1 MTINQESWIEHFQEH
16 GYVAME
22 QVFSEG
28 EVQRMRQEADAIL
41 ELILNSSNSLQRQ
54 SGRLDLVQNSEGYLV
69 RKIQPI
75 NDLSLYLSKVSED
88 LRLVEPMRTL
98 MNEEP
103 VLMEEKLNYKQPMPE
118 LSFDFQTQPRYT
130 DRFPVHNDW
139 AYYRAQN
146 YPQAI
151 ISSAITLDDC
161 PAESGPIH
169 IWPGSHKQHLEHES
183 IDIGLQVKKDLLDF
197 EGGEDLILPA
207 GSVAFFSSLLVH
219 NSRPNTSGKPRR
231 MMIYSH
237 YPASAKMGVD
247 VRNGRTRLRESP
259 YEWEY
264 TRMKLRGKENDVF
277 RAETVDDP
285 VR

>member
-1 MTINQESWIEHFQEH
+1 MTTNQDSWIQHFQEH

-22 QVFSEG
+22 RVFSEE
-28 EVQRMRQEADAIL
+28 EVQRMRKEADEIL
-41 ELILNSSNSLQRQ
+41 ELILNSSNSLERQ
-54 SGRLDLVQNSEGYLV
+54 SGRLDLVRNEAGFLV

-75 NDLSLYLSKVSED
+75 NDLSLYLSQISAD
-88 LRLVEPMRTL
+88 SRLLDPMRTL

-103 VLMEEKLNYKQPMPE
+103 ILMEEKLNYKQPLPG
-118 LSFDFQTQPRYT
+118 LSFGFETKPRDT

-146 YPQAI
+146 YPQGI

-161 PAESGPIH
+161 PAESGPIR
-169 IWPGSHKQHLEHES
+169 IWPGTHKSHLEHES
-183 IDIGLQVKKDLLDF
+183 VDIGLQVQPGLVDF
-197 EGGEDLILPA
+197 EGGEDLLLPA

-219 NSRPNTSGKPRR
+219 NSRPNISEKPRR

-247 VRNGRTRLRESP
+247 VRNGPTRLREAP

-264 TRMKLRGKENDVF
+264 TRMKLRGEGRDVF
-277 RAETVDDP
+277 SAGVTV
-285 VR
+285 

>member
-1 MTINQESWIEHFQEH
+1 MTINQESWIEYFQEH

-22 QVFSEG
+22 RVFSEE

-88 LRLVEPMRTL
+88 PRLVEPMRTL

-103 VLMEEKLNYKQPMPE
+103 VLMEEKLNYKQPMPK

-139 AYYRAQN
+139 AYYQAQN

-197 EGGEDLILPA
+197 EGGEDLVLPA

-219 NSRPNTSGKPRR
+219 NSRPNTSEKPRR

-247 VRNGRTRLRESP
+247 VRNGPTRLREAP

-264 TRMKLRGKENDVF
+264 TRMKLRGEENDVF
-277 RAETVDDP
+277 RAETVNDP
-285 VR
+285 V

>member
-103 VLMEEKLNYKQPMPE
+103 VLMEEKLNYKQSMPE

-146 YPQAI
+146 YPQSI

-197 EGGEDLILPA
+197 EGGEDLLLPA

-219 NSRPNTSGKPRR
+219 NSRPNTSEKPRR

-247 VRNGRTRLRESP
+247 VRNGPTRLREAP

-264 TRMKLRGKENDVF
+264 TRMKLRGEENDVF
-277 RAETVDDP
+277 RAETVNDP
-285 VR
+285 V

>member
-1 MTINQESWIEHFQEH
+1 MTTNQDSWIQYFQEH

-22 QVFSEG
+22 RVFSDD
-28 EVQRMRQEADAIL
+28 EVQRMRKEADDIL
-41 ELILNSSNSLQRQ
+41 ELILNSSNSLERQ
-54 SGRLDLVQNSEGYLV
+54 SGRLDLVRNEAGFLV

-75 NDLSLYLSKVSED
+75 NDLSLYLSQISAD
-88 LRLVEPMRTL
+88 SRLLDPMRAL

-103 VLMEEKLNYKQPMPE
+103 ILMEEKLNYKQPLPG
-118 LSFDFQTQPRYT
+118 LSFGFETKPRDT

-146 YPQAI
+146 YPQGI

-161 PAESGPIH
+161 PAEAGPIH
-169 IWPGSHKQHLEHES
+169 IWPGTHKSHLEHES
-183 IDIGLQVKKDLLDF
+183 VDIGLQVQPGLVDF
-197 EGGEDLILPA
+197 EGGEDLLLPA
-207 GSVAFFSSLLVH
+207 GSVAFFSSLLIH
-219 NSRPNTSGKPRR
+219 NSRPNISGKPRR

-247 VRNGRTRLRESP
+247 VRNGPTRLREAP

-264 TRMKLRGKENDVF
+264 TRMKLRGEGRDVF
-277 RAETVDDP
+277 SAGVA
-285 VR
+285 V

>member
-1 MTINQESWIEHFQEH
+1 MTTNQDSWVQYFQEY
-16 GYVAME
+16 GYVAIE
-22 QVFSEG
+22 CVFSEE
-28 EVQRMRQEADAIL
+28 EVQRMRKEADAIL

-54 SGRLDLVQNSEGYLV
+54 SGRLDLVRNEAGYLV

-75 NDLSLYLSKVSED
+75 NDLSLYLSQISAD
-88 LRLVEPMRTL
+88 SRLLDPMRTL

-103 VLMEEKLNYKQPMPE
+103 ILMEEKLNYKQPMPD
-118 LSFDFQTQPRYT
+118 LSFGFETKPRNT

-146 YPQAI
+146 YPQGV

-161 PAESGPIH
+161 PTESGPIH
-169 IWPGSHKQHLEHES
+169 IWPGTHKTHLEHES
-183 IDIGLQVKKDLLDF
+183 IDIGLQVQPGLVDF
-197 EGGEDLILPA
+197 EGGEDLLLPA

-219 NSRPNTSGKPRR
+219 NSRPNISGKPRR

-237 YPASAKMGVD
+237 YPASAEMGVD
-247 VRNGRTRLRESP
+247 VRNGPTRLCEAP

-264 TRMKLRGKENDVF
+264 FRMKLRGEGRDVF
-277 RAETVDDP
+277 SAEAAV
-285 VR
+285 

>member
-16 GYVAME
+16 GYAAME
-22 QVFSEG
+22 RVFSDD
-28 EVQRMRQEADAIL
+28 EVRRMRKEADEIL
-41 ELILNSSNSLQRQ
+41 ELILNSSNSLERQ
-54 SGRLDLVQNSEGYLV
+54 SGRLDLVRNEAGFLV

-75 NDLSLYLSKVSED
+75 NDLSLYLSQISAD
-88 LRLVEPMRTL
+88 SRLLDPMRAL

-103 VLMEEKLNYKQPMPE
+103 ILMEEKLNYKQPLPG
-118 LSFDFQTQPRYT
+118 LSFGFETKPRDT

-146 YPQAI
+146 YPQGI

-161 PAESGPIH
+161 PAESGPIR
-169 IWPGSHKQHLEHES
+169 IWPGTHKSHLEHES
-183 IDIGLQVKKDLLDF
+183 VDIGLQVQPGLVDF
-197 EGGEDLILPA
+197 DGGEDLLLPA

-219 NSRPNTSGKPRR
+219 NSRPNISGKPRR

-247 VRNGRTRLRESP
+247 VRNGPTRLRESP

-264 TRMKLRGKENDVF
+264 TRMKLRGEENDVF
-277 RAETVDDP
+277 RAETVDDL
-285 VR
+285 V

>member
-1 MTINQESWIEHFQEH
+1 MTTNQDSWIQYFQEH

-22 QVFSEG
+22 RVFSDD
-28 EVQRMRQEADAIL
+28 EVQRMRKEADEIL
-41 ELILNSSNSLQRQ
+41 ELILNSSNSLERQ
-54 SGRLDLVQNSEGYLV
+54 SGRLDLVRNEAGFLV

-75 NDLSLYLSKVSED
+75 NDLSLYLSQISAD
-88 LRLVEPMRTL
+88 SRLLDPMRAL

-103 VLMEEKLNYKQPMPE
+103 ILMEEKLNYKQPLPG
-118 LSFDFQTQPRYT
+118 LSFGFETKPRDT

-146 YPQAI
+146 YPQGI

-161 PAESGPIH
+161 PAEAGPIH
-169 IWPGSHKQHLEHES
+169 IWPGTHKSHLEHES
-183 IDIGLQVKKDLLDF
+183 VDIGLQVQPGLVDF
-197 EGGEDLILPA
+197 EGGEDLLLPA

-247 VRNGRTRLRESP
+247 VRNGPTRLRESP

-264 TRMKLRGKENDVF
+264 TRMRLRGKENDVF
-277 RAETVDDP
+277 RAETVDDS
-285 VR
+285 V

>member
-1 MTINQESWIEHFQEH
+1 MTINQESWIKHFQEH

-22 QVFSEG
+22 RVFSEE

-54 SGRLDLVQNSEGYLV
+54 SGRLDIVQNSEGYLV

-88 LRLVEPMRTL
+88 PRLVEPMRTL

-103 VLMEEKLNYKQPMPE
+103 VLMEEKLNYKQPMQE
-118 LSFDFQTQPRYT
+118 LAFDFQIQPRYT

-139 AYYRAQN
+139 AYYQAQN

-197 EGGEDLILPA
+197 EGGEDLVLPA

-247 VRNGRTRLRESP
+247 VRNGPTRLREAP

-264 TRMKLRGKENDVF
+264 TRMKLRGEENDVF

-285 VR
+285 V

>member
-1 MTINQESWIEHFQEH
+1 MTTNQDSWIQHFQEH

-22 QVFSEG
+22 RVFSEE
-28 EVQRMRQEADAIL
+28 EVQRMRKEADEIL
-41 ELILNSSNSLQRQ
+41 ELILNSSNSLERQ
-54 SGRLDLVQNSEGYLV
+54 SGRLDLVRNEAGFLV

-75 NDLSLYLSKVSED
+75 NDLSLYLSQISAD
-88 LRLVEPMRTL
+88 SRLLDPMRTL

-103 VLMEEKLNYKQPMPE
+103 ILMEEKLNYKQPLPS
-118 LSFDFQTQPRYT
+118 LSFGFETKPRDT

-146 YPQAI
+146 YPQGI

-161 PAESGPIH
+161 PAESGPIRV
-169 IWPGSHKQHLEHES
+169 WPGTHKSHLEHES
-183 IDIGLQVKKDLLDF
+183 IDIGLQVQPGLVDF
-197 EGGEDLILPA
+197 EGGEDLLLPA

-219 NSRPNTSGKPRR
+219 NSRPNISEKPRR

-247 VRNGRTRLRESP
+247 VRNGPTRLREAP

-264 TRMKLRGKENDVF
+264 TRMKLRGEGRDVF
-277 RAETVDDP
+277 SAGVA
-285 VR
+285 V

>member
-1 MTINQESWIEHFQEH
+1 MTTNQDSWIQYFQEH

-22 QVFSEG
+22 RVFSDD
-28 EVQRMRQEADAIL
+28 EVQRMRKEADDIL
-41 ELILNSSNSLQRQ
+41 ELILNSSNSLERQ
-54 SGRLDLVQNSEGYLV
+54 SGRLDLVRNEAGFLV

-75 NDLSLYLSKVSED
+75 NDLSLYLSQISAD
-88 LRLVEPMRTL
+88 SRLLDPMRAL

-103 VLMEEKLNYKQPMPE
+103 ILMEEKLNYKQPLPG
-118 LSFDFQTQPRYT
+118 LSFGFETKPRGT

-146 YPQAI
+146 YPQGI

-161 PAESGPIH
+161 PAEAGPIH
-169 IWPGSHKQHLEHES
+169 IWPGTHKSHLEHES
-183 IDIGLQVKKDLLDF
+183 VDIGLQVQPGLVDF
-197 EGGEDLILPA
+197 EGGEDLLLPA

-247 VRNGRTRLRESP
+247 VRNGPTRLREAP

-264 TRMKLRGKENDVF
+264 TRMKLRGEENDVF

-285 VR
+285 I

>member
-1 MTINQESWIEHFQEH
+1 MTTNQDSWIQYFQEH

-22 QVFSEG
+22 RVFSDD
-28 EVQRMRQEADAIL
+28 EVQRMRKEADDIL
-41 ELILNSSNSLQRQ
+41 ELILNSSNSLERQ
-54 SGRLDLVQNSEGYLV
+54 SGRLDLVRNEAGFLV

-75 NDLSLYLSKVSED
+75 NDLSLYLSQISAD
-88 LRLVEPMRTL
+88 SRLLDPMRAL

-103 VLMEEKLNYKQPMPE
+103 ILMEEKLNYKQPLPG
-118 LSFDFQTQPRYT
+118 LSFGFETKPRGT

-146 YPQAI
+146 YPQGI

-169 IWPGSHKQHLEHES
+169 IWPGTHKSHLEHES
-183 IDIGLQVKKDLLDF
+183 VDIGLQVQPGLVDF
-197 EGGEDLILPA
+197 DGGEDLLLPA

-219 NSRPNTSGKPRR
+219 NSRPNISGKPRR

-247 VRNGRTRLRESP
+247 VRNGPTRLRESP

-277 RAETVDDP
+277 RAETVDDS
-285 VR
+285 V

>member
-1 MTINQESWIEHFQEH
+1 MTTNQDSWIQYFQEH

-22 QVFSEG
+22 RVFSDD
-28 EVQRMRQEADAIL
+28 EVQRMRKEADDIL
-41 ELILNSSNSLQRQ
+41 ELILNSSNSLERQ
-54 SGRLDLVQNSEGYLV
+54 SGRLDLVRNEAGFLV

-75 NDLSLYLSKVSED
+75 NDLSLYLSQISAD
-88 LRLVEPMRTL
+88 SRLLDPMRAL

-103 VLMEEKLNYKQPMPE
+103 ILMEEKLNYKQPLPG
-118 LSFDFQTQPRYT
+118 LSFGFETKPRDT

-146 YPQAI
+146 YPQGI

-169 IWPGSHKQHLEHES
+169 IWPGTHKSHLEHES
-183 IDIGLQVKKDLLDF
+183 VDIGLQVQPGLVDF
-197 EGGEDLILPA
+197 EGGEDLLLPA

-219 NSRPNTSGKPRR
+219 NSRPNISGKPRR

-247 VRNGRTRLRESP
+247 VRNGPTRLREAP

-264 TRMKLRGKENDVF
+264 TRMKLRGEENDVF

-285 VR
+285 I

>member
-1 MTINQESWIEHFQEH
+1 MTTNQDSWIQYFQEH

-22 QVFSEG
+22 RVFSDD
-28 EVQRMRQEADAIL
+28 EVQRMRKEADDIL
-41 ELILNSSNSLQRQ
+41 ELILNSSNSLERQ
-54 SGRLDLVQNSEGYLV
+54 SGRLDLVRNEAGFLV

-75 NDLSLYLSKVSED
+75 NDLSLYLSQISAD
-88 LRLVEPMRTL
+88 SRLLDPMRAL

-103 VLMEEKLNYKQPMPE
+103 ILMEEKLNYKQPLPG
-118 LSFDFQTQPRYT
+118 LSFGFETKPRGT

-146 YPQAI
+146 YPQGI

-169 IWPGSHKQHLEHES
+169 IWPGTHKSHLEHES
-183 IDIGLQVKKDLLDF
+183 VDIGLQVQPGLVDF
-197 EGGEDLILPA
+197 EGGEDLLLPA

-219 NSRPNTSGKPRR
+219 NSRPNISGKPRR

-247 VRNGRTRLRESP
+247 VRNGPTRLREAP

-264 TRMKLRGKENDVF
+264 SRMKLRGEGRDVF
-277 RAETVDDP
+277 SAEV
-285 VR
+285 VG

>member
-16 GYVAME
+16 GYAAME
-22 QVFSEG
+22 RVFSDD
-28 EVQRMRQEADAIL
+28 EVRRMRKEADEIL
-41 ELILNSSNSLQRQ
+41 ELILNSSNSLERQ
-54 SGRLDLVQNSEGYLV
+54 SGRLDLVRNEAGFLV

-75 NDLSLYLSKVSED
+75 NDLSLYLSQISAD
-88 LRLVEPMRTL
+88 SRLLDPMRAL

-103 VLMEEKLNYKQPMPE
+103 ILMEEKLNYKQPLPC
-118 LSFDFQTQPRYT
+118 LSFGFETKPRDT

-146 YPQAI
+146 YPQGI

-161 PAESGPIH
+161 PAESGPIR
-169 IWPGSHKQHLEHES
+169 IWPGTHKSHLEHES
-183 IDIGLQVKKDLLDF
+183 VDIGLQVQPGLVDF
-197 EGGEDLILPA
+197 EGGEDLLLPA

-219 NSRPNTSGKPRR
+219 NSRPNISEKPRR

-247 VRNGRTRLRESP
+247 VRNGPTRLREAP

-264 TRMKLRGKENDVF
+264 TRMKLRGEGRDVF
-277 RAETVDDP
+277 SAGVA
-285 VR
+285 V

>member
-1 MTINQESWIEHFQEH
+1 MTTNQDSWIQYFQEH

-22 QVFSEG
+22 RVFSDD
-28 EVQRMRQEADAIL
+28 EVQRMRKEADDIL
-41 ELILNSSNSLQRQ
+41 ELILNSSNSLERQ
-54 SGRLDLVQNSEGYLV
+54 SGRLDLVRNEAGFLV

-75 NDLSLYLSKVSED
+75 NDLSLYLSQISAD
-88 LRLVEPMRTL
+88 SRLLDPMRAL

-103 VLMEEKLNYKQPMPE
+103 ILMEEKLNYKQPLPG
-118 LSFDFQTQPRYT
+118 LSFGFETKPRGT

-146 YPQAI
+146 YPQGI

-161 PAESGPIH
+161 PAESGPIR
-169 IWPGSHKQHLEHES
+169 IWPGTHKSHLEHES
-183 IDIGLQVKKDLLDF
+183 VDIGLQVQPGLVDF
-197 EGGEDLILPA
+197 EGGEDLLLPA

-219 NSRPNTSGKPRR
+219 NSRPNISGKPRR

-237 YPASAKMGVD
+237 YPASTKMGVD
-247 VRNGRTRLRESP
+247 VRNGPTRLREAP

-264 TRMKLRGKENDVF
+264 TRMKLRGEGRDVF
-277 RAETVDDP
+277 SAGVA
-285 VR
+285 V

>member
-1 MTINQESWIEHFQEH
+1 MTTNQDSWIQYFQEH

-22 QVFSEG
+22 RVFSDD
-28 EVQRMRQEADAIL
+28 EVQRMRKEADDIL
-41 ELILNSSNSLQRQ
+41 ELILNSSNSLERQ
-54 SGRLDLVQNSEGYLV
+54 SGRLDLVRNEAGFLV

-75 NDLSLYLSKVSED
+75 NDLSLYLSQISAD
-88 LRLVEPMRTL
+88 SRLLDPMRAL

-103 VLMEEKLNYKQPMPE
+103 ILMEEKLNYKQQLHG
-118 LSFDFQTQPRYT
+118 LSFGFETKPRDT

-146 YPQAI
+146 YPQGI

-161 PAESGPIH
+161 PAESGPIR
-169 IWPGSHKQHLEHES
+169 IWPGTHKSHLEHES
-183 IDIGLQVKKDLLDF
+183 VDIGLQVQPGLVDF
-197 EGGEDLILPA
+197 DGGEDLLLPA

-247 VRNGRTRLRESP
+247 VRNGPTRLREAP

-264 TRMKLRGKENDVF
+264 TRMKLRGEGRDVF
-277 RAETVDDP
+277 SAGVA
-285 VR
+285 V

>member
-1 MTINQESWIEHFQEH
+1 MTTNQDSWIQYFQEH

-22 QVFSEG
+22 RVFSDD
-28 EVQRMRQEADAIL
+28 EVQRMRKEADEIL
-41 ELILNSSNSLQRQ
+41 ELILNSSNSLERQ
-54 SGRLDLVQNSEGYLV
+54 SGRLDLVRNEAGFLV

-75 NDLSLYLSKVSED
+75 NDLSLYLSQISAD
-88 LRLVEPMRTL
+88 SRLLDPMRAL

-103 VLMEEKLNYKQPMPE
+103 ILMEEKLNYKQPLPG
-118 LSFDFQTQPRYT
+118 LSFGFETKPRGT

-146 YPQAI
+146 YPQGI

-169 IWPGSHKQHLEHES
+169 IWPGTHKSHLEHES
-183 IDIGLQVKKDLLDF
+183 VDIGLQVQPGLVDF
-197 EGGEDLILPA
+197 EGGEDLLLPA
-207 GSVAFFSSLLVH
+207 GSVAFFSSLLIH
-219 NSRPNTSGKPRR
+219 NSRPNISGKPRR

-247 VRNGRTRLRESP
+247 VRNGPTRLREAP

-264 TRMKLRGKENDVF
+264 KRMKLRGEENDVF

-285 VR
+285 I

>member
-1 MTINQESWIEHFQEH
+1 MTTNQDSWIQYFQEH

-22 QVFSEG
+22 RVFSDD
-28 EVQRMRQEADAIL
+28 EVQRMRKEADDIL
-41 ELILNSSNSLQRQ
+41 ELILNSSNSLERQ
-54 SGRLDLVQNSEGYLV
+54 SGRLDLVRNEAGFLV

-75 NDLSLYLSKVSED
+75 NDLSLYLSQISAD
-88 LRLVEPMRTL
+88 SRLLDPMRAL

-103 VLMEEKLNYKQPMPE
+103 ILMEEKLNYKQPLPG
-118 LSFDFQTQPRYT
+118 LSFGFKTKPRDT

-146 YPQAI
+146 YPQGI

-161 PAESGPIH
+161 PAESGPIR
-169 IWPGSHKQHLEHES
+169 IWPGTHKSHLEHES
-183 IDIGLQVKKDLLDF
+183 VDIGLQVQPGLVDF
-197 EGGEDLILPA
+197 EGGEDLLLPA

-219 NSRPNTSGKPRR
+219 NSRPNISEKPRR

-247 VRNGRTRLRESP
+247 VRNGPTRLREAP

-264 TRMKLRGKENDVF
+264 TRMKLRGEGRDVF
-277 RAETVDDP
+277 SAGVA
-285 VR
+285 V

>member
-1 MTINQESWIEHFQEH
+1 MTTNQDSWIQYFQEH

-22 QVFSEG
+22 RVFSDD
-28 EVQRMRQEADAIL
+28 EVQRMRKEADDIL
-41 ELILNSSNSLQRQ
+41 ELILNSSNSLERQ
-54 SGRLDLVQNSEGYLV
+54 SGRLDLVRNEAGFLV

-75 NDLSLYLSKVSED
+75 NDLSLYLSQISAD
-88 LRLVEPMRTL
+88 SRLLDPMRAL

-103 VLMEEKLNYKQPMPE
+103 ILMEEKLNYKQPLPG
-118 LSFDFQTQPRYT
+118 LSFGFETKPRDT

-146 YPQAI
+146 YPQGI

-161 PAESGPIH
+161 PAESGPIR
-169 IWPGSHKQHLEHES
+169 IWPGTHKSHLEHES
-183 IDIGLQVKKDLLDF
+183 VDIGLQVQPGLVDF
-197 EGGEDLILPA
+197 EGGEDLLLPA

-247 VRNGRTRLRESP
+247 VRNGPTRLREAP

-264 TRMKLRGKENDVF
+264 TRMKLRGEGRDVF
-277 RAETVDDP
+277 SAGVA
-285 VR
+285 V

>member
-16 GYVAME
+16 GYAAME
-22 QVFSEG
+22 RVFSDD
-28 EVQRMRQEADAIL
+28 EVRRMRKEADEIL
-41 ELILNSSNSLQRQ
+41 ELILNSSNSLERQ
-54 SGRLDLVQNSEGYLV
+54 SGRLDLVRNEAGFLV

-75 NDLSLYLSKVSED
+75 NDLSLYLSQISAD
-88 LRLVEPMRTL
+88 SRLLDPMRTL

-103 VLMEEKLNYKQPMPE
+103 ILMEEKLNYKQPLPC
-118 LSFDFQTQPRYT
+118 LSFGFETKPRDT

-146 YPQAI
+146 YPQGI

-161 PAESGPIH
+161 PAESGPIRV
-169 IWPGSHKQHLEHES
+169 WPGTHKSHLEHES
-183 IDIGLQVKKDLLDF
+183 IDIGLQVQPGLVDF
-197 EGGEDLILPA
+197 EGGEDLLLPA

-219 NSRPNTSGKPRR
+219 NSRPNISEKPRR

-247 VRNGRTRLRESP
+247 VRNGPTRLREAP

-264 TRMKLRGKENDVF
+264 TRMKLRGEGRDVF
-277 RAETVDDP
+277 SAGVA
-285 VR
+285 V

>member
-1 MTINQESWIEHFQEH
+1 MTTNQDSWIQHFQEH

-22 QVFSEG
+22 RVFSEE
-28 EVQRMRQEADAIL
+28 EVQRMRKEADEIL

-54 SGRLDLVQNSEGYLV
+54 SGRLDLVRNEAGYLV

-75 NDLSLYLSKVSED
+75 NDLSLYLSQISAD
-88 LRLVEPMRTL
+88 SRLLDPMRAL

-103 VLMEEKLNYKQPMPE
+103 ILMEEKLNYKQPLPC
-118 LSFDFQTQPRYT
+118 LSFGFETKPRDT

-146 YPQAI
+146 YPQGI

-161 PAESGPIH
+161 PAESGPIR
-169 IWPGSHKQHLEHES
+169 IWPGTHKSHLEHES
-183 IDIGLQVKKDLLDF
+183 VDIGLQVQPGLVDF
-197 EGGEDLILPA
+197 EGGEDLLLPA

-219 NSRPNTSGKPRR
+219 NSRPNISEKPRR

-247 VRNGRTRLRESP
+247 VRNGPTRLREAP

-264 TRMKLRGKENDVF
+264 TRMKLRGEGRDVF
-277 RAETVDDP
+277 SAGVA
-285 VR
+285 V

>member
-1 MTINQESWIEHFQEH
+1 MTTNQDSWIQYFQEH

-22 QVFSEG
+22 RVFSDD
-28 EVQRMRQEADAIL
+28 EVQRMRKEADDIL

-54 SGRLDLVQNSEGYLV
+54 SGRLDLVRNEAGFLV

-75 NDLSLYLSKVSED
+75 NDLSLYLSQISAD
-88 LRLVEPMRTL
+88 SRLLDPMRAL

-103 VLMEEKLNYKQPMPE
+103 ILMEEKLNYKQPLPG
-118 LSFDFQTQPRYT
+118 LSFGFETKPRDT

-146 YPQAI
+146 YPQGI

-161 PAESGPIH
+161 PAESGPIR
-169 IWPGSHKQHLEHES
+169 IWPGTHKSHLEHES
-183 IDIGLQVKKDLLDF
+183 VDIGLQVQPGLVDF
-197 EGGEDLILPA
+197 EGGEDLLLPA

-219 NSRPNTSGKPRR
+219 NSRPNISEKPRR

-247 VRNGRTRLRESP
+247 VRNGPTRLREAP

-264 TRMKLRGKENDVF
+264 TRMKLRGEGRDVF
-277 RAETVDDP
+277 SAGVA
-285 VR
+285 V

>member
-1 MTINQESWIEHFQEH
+1 MTTNQDSWIQYFQEH

-22 QVFSEG
+22 RVFSDD
-28 EVQRMRQEADAIL
+28 EVQRMRKEADDIL
-41 ELILNSSNSLQRQ
+41 ELILNSSNSLERQ
-54 SGRLDLVQNSEGYLV
+54 SGRLDLVRNEAGFLV

-75 NDLSLYLSKVSED
+75 NDLSLYLSQISAD
-88 LRLVEPMRTL
+88 SRLLDPMRAL

-103 VLMEEKLNYKQPMPE
+103 ILMEEKLNYKQPLPG
-118 LSFDFQTQPRYT
+118 LSFGFETKPRGT

-146 YPQAI
+146 YPQGI

-161 PAESGPIH
+161 PAESGPIR
-169 IWPGSHKQHLEHES
+169 IWPGTHKSHLEHES
-183 IDIGLQVKKDLLDF
+183 VDIGLQVQPGLVDF
-197 EGGEDLILPA
+197 EGGEDLLLPA

-247 VRNGRTRLRESP
+247 VRNGPTRLREAP

-264 TRMKLRGKENDVF
+264 TRMKLRGEGRDVF
-277 RAETVDDP
+277 SAETVDDS
-285 VR
+285 V

>member
-22 QVFSEG
+22 RVFSEE
-28 EVQRMRQEADAIL
+28 EVQRMRREADAIL

-75 NDLSLYLSKVSED
+75 NDLSLYLSQISAD
-88 LRLVEPMRTL
+88 SRLLDPMRTL

-103 VLMEEKLNYKQPMPE
+103 ILMEEKLNYKQPLPG
-118 LSFDFQTQPRYT
+118 LSFGFETKPRDT

-146 YPQAI
+146 YPQGI

-161 PAESGPIH
+161 PAESGPIR
-169 IWPGSHKQHLEHES
+169 IWPGTHKSHLEHES
-183 IDIGLQVKKDLLDF
+183 VDIGLQVQPGLVDF
-197 EGGEDLILPA
+197 EGGEDLLLPA

-219 NSRPNTSGKPRR
+219 NSRPNISEKPRR

-247 VRNGRTRLRESP
+247 VRNGPTRLREAP

-264 TRMKLRGKENDVF
+264 TRMKLRGEGRDVF
-277 RAETVDDP
+277 SAGVA
-285 VR
+285 V

>member
-1 MTINQESWIEHFQEH
+1 MTTNQDSWIQYFQEH

-22 QVFSEG
+22 RVFSDD
-28 EVQRMRQEADAIL
+28 EVQRMRKEADDIL
-41 ELILNSSNSLQRQ
+41 ELILNSSNSLERQ
-54 SGRLDLVQNSEGYLV
+54 SGRLDLVRNEAGFLV

-75 NDLSLYLSKVSED
+75 NDLSLYLSQISAD
-88 LRLVEPMRTL
+88 SRLLDPMRAL

-103 VLMEEKLNYKQPMPE
+103 ILMEEKLNYKQPLPG
-118 LSFDFQTQPRYT
+118 LSFGFETKPRGT

-146 YPQAI
+146 YPQGI

-169 IWPGSHKQHLEHES
+169 IWPGTHKSHLEHES
-183 IDIGLQVKKDLLDF
+183 VDIGLQVQPGLVDF
-197 EGGEDLILPA
+197 EGGEDLLLPA

-247 VRNGRTRLRESP
+247 VRNGPTRLREAP

-264 TRMKLRGKENDVF
+264 TRMKLRGEGRDVF
-277 RAETVDDP
+277 SAETVDDS
-285 VR
+285 V

>member
-1 MTINQESWIEHFQEH
+1 MTTNQDSWIQYFQEH

-22 QVFSEG
+22 RVFSDD
-28 EVQRMRQEADAIL
+28 EVQRMRKEADDIL
-41 ELILNSSNSLQRQ
+41 ELILNSSNSLERQ
-54 SGRLDLVQNSEGYLV
+54 SGRLDLVRNEAGFLV

-75 NDLSLYLSKVSED
+75 NDLSLYLSQISAD
-88 LRLVEPMRTL
+88 SRLLDPMRAL

-103 VLMEEKLNYKQPMPE
+103 ILMEEKLNYKQPLPG
-118 LSFDFQTQPRYT
+118 LSFGFETKPRDT

-146 YPQAI
+146 YPQGI

-169 IWPGSHKQHLEHES
+169 IWPGTHKSHLEHES
-183 IDIGLQVKKDLLDF
+183 VDIGLQVQPGLVDF
-197 EGGEDLILPA
+197 EGGEDLLLPA

-247 VRNGRTRLRESP
+247 VRNGPTRLREAP

-264 TRMKLRGKENDVF
+264 TRMKLRGEENDVF
-277 RAETVDDP
+277 RAETVDDS
-285 VR
+285 V

>member
-16 GYVAME
+16 GYAAME
-22 QVFSEG
+22 RVFSDD
-28 EVQRMRQEADAIL
+28 EVRRMRKEADEIL
-41 ELILNSSNSLQRQ
+41 ELILNSSNSLERQ
-54 SGRLDLVQNSEGYLV
+54 SGRLDLVRNEAGFLV

-75 NDLSLYLSKVSED
+75 NDLSLYLSQISAD
-88 LRLVEPMRTL
+88 SRLLDPMRAL

-103 VLMEEKLNYKQPMPE
+103 ILMEEKLNYKQPLPS
-118 LSFDFQTQPRYT
+118 LSFGFETKPRDT

-146 YPQAI
+146 YPQGI

-161 PAESGPIH
+161 PAESGPIR
-169 IWPGSHKQHLEHES
+169 IWPGTHKSHLEHES
-183 IDIGLQVKKDLLDF
+183 VDIGLQVQPGLVDF
-197 EGGEDLILPA
+197 EGGEDLLLPA

-219 NSRPNTSGKPRR
+219 NSRPSISEKPRR

-247 VRNGRTRLRESP
+247 VRNGPTRLREAP

-264 TRMKLRGKENDVF
+264 TRMKLRGEGRDVF
-277 RAETVDDP
+277 SAGVA
-285 VR
+285 V

>member
-1 MTINQESWIEHFQEH
+1 MTTNQDSWIQHFQEH

-22 QVFSEG
+22 RVFSEE
-28 EVQRMRQEADAIL
+28 EVQRMRKEADEIL

-54 SGRLDLVQNSEGYLV
+54 SGRLDLVRNEAGYLV

-75 NDLSLYLSKVSED
+75 NDLSLYLSQISAD
-88 LRLVEPMRTL
+88 SRLLDPMRTL

-103 VLMEEKLNYKQPMPE
+103 ILMEEKLNYKQPLPG
-118 LSFDFQTQPRYT
+118 LSFGFETKPRDT

-146 YPQAI
+146 YPQGI

-161 PAESGPIH
+161 PAESGPIRV
-169 IWPGSHKQHLEHES
+169 WPGTHKSHLEHES
-183 IDIGLQVKKDLLDF
+183 IDIGLQVQPGLVDF
-197 EGGEDLILPA
+197 EGGEDLLLPA

-219 NSRPNTSGKPRR
+219 NSRPNISEKPRR

-247 VRNGRTRLRESP
+247 VRNGPTRLREAP

-264 TRMKLRGKENDVF
+264 TRMKLRGEGRDVF
-277 RAETVDDP
+277 SAGVA
-285 VR
+285 V

>member
-1 MTINQESWIEHFQEH
+1 MTTNQDSWIQYFQEH

-22 QVFSEG
+22 RVFSDD
-28 EVQRMRQEADAIL
+28 EVRRMRKEADEIL
-41 ELILNSSNSLQRQ
+41 ELTLNSSNSLERQ
-54 SGRLDLVQNSEGYLV
+54 SGRLDLVRNEAGYLV

-75 NDLSLYLSKVSED
+75 NDLSLYLSQISAD
-88 LRLVEPMRTL
+88 SRLLDPMRAL

-103 VLMEEKLNYKQPMPE
+103 ILMEEKLNYKQPLPG
-118 LSFDFQTQPRYT
+118 LSFGFETKPRDT

-146 YPQAI
+146 YPQGI

-161 PAESGPIH
+161 PAESGPIR
-169 IWPGSHKQHLEHES
+169 IWPGTHKSHLEHES
-183 IDIGLQVKKDLLDF
+183 VDIGLQVQPGLVDF
-197 EGGEDLILPA
+197 EGGEDLLLPA

-219 NSRPNTSGKPRR
+219 NSRPNISEKPRR

-247 VRNGRTRLRESP
+247 VRNGPTRLREAP

-264 TRMKLRGKENDVF
+264 TRMKLRGEGRDVF
-277 RAETVDDP
+277 SAGVTV
-285 VR
+285 

>member
-1 MTINQESWIEHFQEH
+1 MTTNQDSWIQYFQEH

-22 QVFSEG
+22 RVFSDD
-28 EVQRMRQEADAIL
+28 EVQRMRKEADDIL
-41 ELILNSSNSLQRQ
+41 ELILNSSNSLERQ
-54 SGRLDLVQNSEGYLV
+54 SGRLDLVRNEAGFLV

-75 NDLSLYLSKVSED
+75 NDLSLYLSQISAD
-88 LRLVEPMRTL
+88 SRLLDPMRAL

-103 VLMEEKLNYKQPMPE
+103 ILMEEKLNYKQPLPG
-118 LSFDFQTQPRYT
+118 LSFGFETKPRDT

-146 YPQAI
+146 YPQGI

-169 IWPGSHKQHLEHES
+169 IWPGTHKSHLEHES
-183 IDIGLQVKKDLLDF
+183 VDIGLQVQPGLVDF
-197 EGGEDLILPA
+197 EGGEDLLLPA

-219 NSRPNTSGKPRR
+219 NSRPNISEKPRR

-247 VRNGRTRLRESP
+247 VRNGPTRLREAP

-264 TRMKLRGKENDVF
+264 TRMKLRGEENDVF

-285 VR
+285 I

>member
-1 MTINQESWIEHFQEH
+1 MTTNQDSWIQHFQEH

-22 QVFSEG
+22 RVFLDE
-28 EVQRMRQEADAIL
+28 EVQRMRKEADAIL
-41 ELILNSSNSLQRQ
+41 ELILNSSNTLQRQ
-54 SGRLDLVQNSEGYLV
+54 SGRLDLVQNEAGYLV

-75 NDLSLYLSKVSED
+75 NDLSLYLSQISVDS
-88 LRLVEPMRTL
+88 RLLDPMRIL

-103 VLMEEKLNYKQPMPE
+103 ILMEEKLNYKQPMPSLAFGFE
-118 LSFDFQTQPRYT
+118 TKPRDT

-146 YPQAI
+146 YPQGI
-151 ISSAITLDDC
+151 ISSAVTLDDC

-169 IWPGSHKQHLEHES
+169 IWPGTHKSHLEHES
-183 IDIGLQVKKDLLDF
+183 VDIGLQVQSGLVDF
-197 EGGEDLILPA
+197 EGGEDLLLPA

-247 VRNGRTRLRESP
+247 VRNGPTRQREAP

-264 TRMKLRGKENDVF
+264 SRMKMRGEGRDVF
-277 RAETVDDP
+277 SAEV
-285 VR
+285 VG

>member
-1 MTINQESWIEHFQEH
+1 MTTNQDSWIQYFQEH

-22 QVFSEG
+22 RVFSDD
-28 EVQRMRQEADAIL
+28 EVQRMRKEADDIL
-41 ELILNSSNSLQRQ
+41 ELILNSSNSLERQ
-54 SGRLDLVQNSEGYLV
+54 SGRLDLVRNEAGFLV

-75 NDLSLYLSKVSED
+75 NDLSLYLSQISAD
-88 LRLVEPMRTL
+88 SRLLDPMRAL

-103 VLMEEKLNYKQPMPE
+103 ILMEEKLNYKQPLPG
-118 LSFDFQTQPRYT
+118 LSFGFETKPRDT

-146 YPQAI
+146 YPQGI

-161 PAESGPIH
+161 PAESGPIR
-169 IWPGSHKQHLEHES
+169 IWPGTHKSHLEHES
-183 IDIGLQVKKDLLDF
+183 VDIGLQVQPGLVDF
-197 EGGEDLILPA
+197 EGGEDLLLPA

-219 NSRPNTSGKPRR
+219 NSRPNISGKPRR

-247 VRNGRTRLRESP
+247 VRNGPTRLREAP

-264 TRMKLRGKENDVF
+264 TRMKLRGEGRDVF
-277 RAETVDDP
+277 SAGVA
-285 VR
+285 V

>member
-1 MTINQESWIEHFQEH
+1 MTTNQDSWIQHFQEH

-22 QVFSEG
+22 RVFSEE
-28 EVQRMRQEADAIL
+28 EVQRMRKEADEIL
-41 ELILNSSNSLQRQ
+41 ELILNSSNSLERQ
-54 SGRLDLVQNSEGYLV
+54 SGRLDLVRNEAGFLV

-75 NDLSLYLSKVSED
+75 NDLSLYLSQISAD
-88 LRLVEPMRTL
+88 SRLLDPMRAL

-103 VLMEEKLNYKQPMPE
+103 ILMEEKLNYKQPLPS
-118 LSFDFQTQPRYT
+118 LSFGFETKPRDT

-146 YPQAI
+146 YPQGI

-161 PAESGPIH
+161 PAESGPIRV
-169 IWPGSHKQHLEHES
+169 WPGTHKSHLEHES
-183 IDIGLQVKKDLLDF
+183 IDIGLQVQPGLVDF
-197 EGGEDLILPA
+197 EGGEDLLLPA

-219 NSRPNTSGKPRR
+219 NSRPNISEKPRR

-247 VRNGRTRLRESP
+247 VRNGPTRLREAP

-264 TRMKLRGKENDVF
+264 TRMKLRGEGRDVF
-277 RAETVDDP
+277 SAGVA
-285 VR
+285 V

>member
-1 MTINQESWIEHFQEH
+1 MTTNQDSWIQHFQEH

-22 QVFSEG
+22 RVFSEE
-28 EVQRMRQEADAIL
+28 EVQRMRKEADEIL
-41 ELILNSSNSLQRQ
+41 ELILNSSNSLERQ
-54 SGRLDLVQNSEGYLV
+54 SGRLDLVRNEAGFLV

-75 NDLSLYLSKVSED
+75 NDLSLYLSQISAD
-88 LRLVEPMRTL
+88 SRLLDPMRTL

-103 VLMEEKLNYKQPMPE
+103 ILMEEKLNYKQPLPG
-118 LSFDFQTQPRYT
+118 LSFGFETKPRDT

-146 YPQAI
+146 YPQGI

-161 PAESGPIH
+161 PAESGPIR
-169 IWPGSHKQHLEHES
+169 IWPGTHKSHLEHES
-183 IDIGLQVKKDLLDF
+183 VDIGLQVQPGLVDF
-197 EGGEDLILPA
+197 EGGEDLLLPA

-219 NSRPNTSGKPRR
+219 NSRPNISEKPRR

-247 VRNGRTRLRESP
+247 VRNGPTRLREAP

-264 TRMKLRGKENDVF
+264 TRMKLRGEGRDVF
-277 RAETVDDP
+277 SAGVA
-285 VR
+285 V

>member
-1 MTINQESWIEHFQEH
+1 MTTNQDNWIEHFQEH

-22 QVFSEG
+22 RVFSDD
-28 EVQRMRQEADAIL
+28 EVRRMRKEADEIL
-41 ELILNSSNSLQRQ
+41 ELILNSSNSLERQ
-54 SGRLDLVQNSEGYLV
+54 SGRLDLVRNEAGFLV

-75 NDLSLYLSKVSED
+75 NDLSLYLSQISAD
-88 LRLVEPMRTL
+88 SRLLDPMRAL

-103 VLMEEKLNYKQPMPE
+103 ILMEEKLNYKQPLPG
-118 LSFDFQTQPRYT
+118 LSFGFETKPRDT

-146 YPQAI
+146 YPQGI

-161 PAESGPIH
+161 PAESGPIR
-169 IWPGSHKQHLEHES
+169 IWPGTHKSHLEHES
-183 IDIGLQVKKDLLDF
+183 VDIGLQVQPGLVDF
-197 EGGEDLILPA
+197 EGGEDLLLPA

-219 NSRPNTSGKPRR
+219 NSRPNISEKPRR

-247 VRNGRTRLRESP
+247 VRNGPTRLREAP

-264 TRMKLRGKENDVF
+264 TRMKLRGEGRDVF
-277 RAETVDDP
+277 SAGVTV
-285 VR
+285 

>member
-1 MTINQESWIEHFQEH
+1 MTTNQDSWIQYFQEH

-22 QVFSEG
+22 RVFSDD
-28 EVQRMRQEADAIL
+28 EVQRMRKEADDIL
-41 ELILNSSNSLQRQ
+41 ELILNSSNSLERQ
-54 SGRLDLVQNSEGYLV
+54 SGRLDLVRNELGFLV

-75 NDLSLYLSKVSED
+75 NDLSLYLSQISAD
-88 LRLVEPMRTL
+88 SRLLDPMRAL

-103 VLMEEKLNYKQPMPE
+103 ILMEEKLNYKQPLPG
-118 LSFDFQTQPRYT
+118 LSFGFETKPRGT

-146 YPQAI
+146 YPQGI

-161 PAESGPIH
+161 PAEAGPIH
-169 IWPGSHKQHLEHES
+169 IWPGTHKSHLEHES
-183 IDIGLQVKKDLLDF
+183 VDIGLQVQPGLVDF
-197 EGGEDLILPA
+197 EGGEDLLLPA

-247 VRNGRTRLRESP
+247 VRNGPTRLREAP

-264 TRMKLRGKENDVF
+264 TRMKLRGEGRDVF
-277 RAETVDDP
+277 SAGVA
-285 VR
+285 V

>member
-1 MTINQESWIEHFQEH
+1 MTTNQDSWIQYFQEH

-22 QVFSEG
+22 RVFSDD
-28 EVQRMRQEADAIL
+28 EVQRMRKEADDIL
-41 ELILNSSNSLQRQ
+41 ELILNSSNSLERQ
-54 SGRLDLVQNSEGYLV
+54 SGRLDLVRNEAGFLV

-75 NDLSLYLSKVSED
+75 NDLSLYLSQISAD
-88 LRLVEPMRTL
+88 SRLLDPMRAL

-103 VLMEEKLNYKQPMPE
+103 ILMEEKLNYKQPLPG
-118 LSFDFQTQPRYT
+118 LSFGFETKPRGT

-146 YPQAI
+146 YPQGI

-161 PAESGPIH
+161 PAESGPIR
-169 IWPGSHKQHLEHES
+169 IWPGTHKSHLEHES
-183 IDIGLQVKKDLLDF
+183 VDIGLQVQPGLVDF
-197 EGGEDLILPA
+197 EGGEDLLLPA

-219 NSRPNTSGKPRR
+219 NSRPNISEKPRR

-247 VRNGRTRLRESP
+247 VRNGPTRLREAP

-264 TRMKLRGKENDVF
+264 TRMKLRGEGRDVF
-277 RAETVDDP
+277 SAGVA
-285 VR
+285 V

>member
-1 MTINQESWIEHFQEH
+1 MTTNQDSWIQYFQEH

-22 QVFSEG
+22 RVFSDD
-28 EVQRMRQEADAIL
+28 EVQRMRKEADDIL
-41 ELILNSSNSLQRQ
+41 ELILNSSNSLERQ
-54 SGRLDLVQNSEGYLV
+54 SGRLDLVRNEAGFLV

-75 NDLSLYLSKVSED
+75 NDLSLYLSQISAD
-88 LRLVEPMRTL
+88 SRLLDPMRAL

-103 VLMEEKLNYKQPMPE
+103 ILMEEKLNYKQPLPG
-118 LSFDFQTQPRYT
+118 LSFGFETKPSET

-146 YPQAI
+146 YPQGI

-169 IWPGSHKQHLEHES
+169 IWPGTHKSHLEHES
-183 IDIGLQVKKDLLDF
+183 VDIGLQVQPGLVDF
-197 EGGEDLILPA
+197 EGGEDLLLPA

-219 NSRPNTSGKPRR
+219 NSRPNISGKPRR

-247 VRNGRTRLRESP
+247 VRNGPTRLREAP

-264 TRMKLRGKENDVF
+264 TRMKLRGEENDVF
-277 RAETVDDP
+277 RAETVDDS
-285 VR
+285 V